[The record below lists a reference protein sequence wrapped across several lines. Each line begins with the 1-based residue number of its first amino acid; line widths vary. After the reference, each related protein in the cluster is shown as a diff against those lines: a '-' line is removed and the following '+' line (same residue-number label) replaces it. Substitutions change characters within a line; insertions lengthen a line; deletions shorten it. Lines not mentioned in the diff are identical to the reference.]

1 MLKML
6 IKRKGRRTHTE
17 DRHLALVLA
26 TTAGILNAMALGAFG
41 FFPSHMSGNT
51 SQLSSEVSNSDMGD
65 VILLSAIIGAF
76 VIGSATSRLL
86 AISGIKNNIRT
97 IFSLILLMEGV
108 LLILTSLF
116 EIMFFSLQNNHEII
130 VFLSFLMGIHNS
142 TSTQLSNGRVRST
155 HITGTLTDAGIS
167 LSDVIATLLRR
178 DPSKQIKA
186 QRSQFITHSVTIM
199 SFLIGGITGLLLYKQ
214 FGFNSMTAVGIFI
227 VVISIGSITTTIW
240 RAKRRAVS
248 SACYGWFGRRTR
260 RV

>member
-26 TTAGILNAMALGAFG
+26 TSAGILNAMALGAFG

-51 SQLSSEVSNSDMGD
+51 SQLSSEMTNTDLSD
-65 VILLSAIIGAF
+65 VLLLSAIIGAF
-76 VIGSATSRLL
+76 VIGSTTSRLI

-97 IFSLILLMEGV
+97 IFSLILLMEGI

-116 EIMFFSLQNNHEII
+116 EILFFSLKNNHEII

-167 LSDVIATLLRR
+167 LGSVMATLMRR

-214 FGFNSMTAVGIFI
+214 FGLNSMTAVGIFI
-227 VVISIGSITTTIW
+227 AAVALGSITTTIW
-240 RAKRRAVS
+240 RAKRR
-248 SACYGWFGRRTR
+248 GLRPGLI
-260 RV
+260 